1 MTESAPSAY
10 ANAARPTAAL
20 IALLLLQAPPAP
32 AGEPLYIKNLSPVSG
47 LVGLPSQRSADTPG
61 PGAIVLAV
69 HGSLANTYVNEFRSP
84 EAVNLDGE
92 VARVALELRYGIGEN
107 WDLSVELPWLQHSG
121 GHLDSLIDSW
131 HDLFGMSDGGRDAV
145 DRDLLDYRYA
155 GPDAGF
161 ELTDDASGVGD
172 VSVALN
178 RVFYRRDEAS
188 ASLVAGYKFSTG
200 DAEDFTGSGSG
211 DAYLA
216 LRFSGDHLSG
226 LPLTWHGQLGYLRAG
241 EADALGELQNRDLWF
256 AGLALD
262 WAVWERVS
270 LLVQVDGHAGPTDSR
285 LTGIGEDA
293 WMFSLGLRWQPS
305 PRWQLDFSVVEDIQV
320 ETAPDIIFQTSLR
333 YHPG

>member
-1 MTESAPSAY
+1 MTESALTAP
-10 ANAARPTAAL
+10 ANAVQPAA
-20 IALLLLQAPPAP
+20 AVFTLLLLQALPTSA
-32 AGEPLYIKNLSPVSG
+32 AEPLYVKNLSPVAG
-47 LVGLPSQRSADTPG
+47 LFGLPSQRSADTPG
-61 PGAIVLAV
+61 AGEFLLAV
-69 HGSLANTYVNEFRSP
+69 HGSLANTYVNEFRRP

-92 VARVALELRYGIGEN
+92 VGRVALELRYGIGED
-107 WDLSVELPWLQHSG
+107 WDLSIEVPWLQHSG
-121 GHLDSLIDSW
+121 GHLDSLIDGW

-155 GPDAGF
+155 GPDTAF

-172 VSVALN
+172 ISVALN
-178 RVFYRRDEAS
+178 RVFYRRDATRVS
-188 ASLVAGYKFSTG
+188 AVAGYKFSSG
-200 DAEDFTGSGSG
+200 DAGDFTGSGSE

-216 LRFSGDHLSG
+216 LRFSGAHLSG

-256 AGLALD
+256 VGLALD
-262 WAVWERVS
+262 WAAWEHVS
-270 LLVQVDGHAGPTDSR
+270 LLAQLDGHAGPTDSS

-293 WMFSLGLRWQPS
+293 WMLSLGLRWQLA
-305 PRWQLDFSVVEDIQV
+305 PRWQLDFSFVEDIQI